1 MADIGDLEKR
11 LNKAKEEA
19 AKKLAE
25 VKSKEDKKLE
35 KIQARLKR
43 AKAKERSQQRKD
55 IDRLKIIIGAIV
67 LEHMKPD
74 NLEYYLGKAS
84 DRDRDFVRKTLAVY
98 REKKSQNWRD
108 ECLGLRIAS
117 GTFTIKIMGAFV

>member
-1 MADIGDLEKR
+1 MAEIDDLEKR

-74 NLEYYLGKAS
+74 NLEYYLGKTS
-84 DRDRDFVRKTLAVY
+84 DRDRDFVRKTLDLY
-98 REKKSQNWRD
+98 REKKSQN
-108 ECLGLRIAS
+108 
-117 GTFTIKIMGAFV
+117 